1 MQSWG
6 FVMRRYIRHPSDIPI
21 EIIQQRSNGL
31 STENLMNVSL
41 GGLSFQSKT
50 PYTLGNHLKIMISAV
65 TPAYEAVAKV
75 RWCDD
80 QEDGS
85 YEIGVELLNENDV
98 FKTRMVEQVCH
109 IAHYKRQVYLTEGRE
124 LTGSEAASEWI
135 VKFAHDFPRLDELEP
150 H

>member
-1 MQSWG
+1 
-6 FVMRRYIRHPSDIPI
+6 MRRYIRHPSDIPI
-21 EIIQQRSNGL
+21 EINQQRNNDL
-31 STENLMNVSL
+31 STNNLMNVSL

-50 PYTLGNHLKIMISAV
+50 PYTLGSHLKITISAV
-65 TPAYEAVAKV
+65 NPVYETVAKV

-109 IAHYKRQVYLTEGRE
+109 IAHYKRQVLLTEGRQ
-124 LTGSEAASEWI
+124 LSGSEAANEWI
-135 VKFAHDFPRLDELEP
+135 LKFAHEFPRLDELEP

>member
-1 MQSWG
+1 
-6 FVMRRYIRHPSDIPI
+6 MRRYIRHPSDIPI
-21 EIIQQRSNGL
+21 EINQQRTNNL

-41 GGLSFQSKT
+41 GGLSFHSKT
-50 PYTLGNHLKIMISAV
+50 PFILGSHLKITISAV
-65 TPAYEAVAKV
+65 SPAYETIAKV

-80 QEDGS
+80 QEDGK

-109 IAHYKRQVYLTEGRE
+109 IAHYKRQVYMDEGRD
-124 LTGSEAASEWI
+124 LSGSEAANEWI
-135 VKFAHDFPRLDELEP
+135 AKFAHDFPRLDELEP

>member
-21 EIIQQRSNGL
+21 EIVQQRSNDL

-50 PYTLGNHLKIMISAV
+50 PYTLGSHLKIMISAV
-65 TPAYEAVAKV
+65 APAYEAVAKV

-80 QEDGS
+80 QEEGS

-124 LTGSEAASEWI
+124 LSGAEAASEWI